1 MLHRWLDSWRG
12 LGLIVEAMERRG
24 WDVSLTRY
32 AEGWRATFLARDHT
46 TRPWVGQVLS
56 FHETP
61 WLAVQHAAWE
71 ALSTDTRGSSTGIA
85 P

>member
-1 MLHRWLDSWRG
+1 
-12 LGLIVEAMERRG
+12 MERQG
-24 WDVSLTRY
+24 YDVSLTRY
-32 AEGWRATFLARDHT
+32 PQGWRCTFLARDYK

-61 WLAVQHAAWE
+61 WRAVQHAAWE
-71 ALSTDTRGSSTGIA
+71 ALRSENRLV